1 MTLKIRARLFWVL
14 ALMGT
19 GSEFSRISQH
29 LQQEPWVST
38 THSGHLT
45 QLRPPHHSISA
56 MLQRS
61 SARSHGFILSSCQ
74 QFTTC
79 GSTTPTAVSLCCS
92 PPKTAISETTLCVC
106 AQRKSTSAKSCH
118 SPESGWLFAKIHKTS
133 ITQNWRPEVDHRT
146 PQIIFLPDWASLIDK
161 WAHLRRT
168 SDKAPV

>member
-1 MTLKIRARLFWVL
+1 
-14 ALMGT
+14 MGT

-106 AQRKSTSAKSCH
+106 VCVHNGRARQRNHVIAPKVV
-118 SPESGWLFAKIHKTS
+118 G
-133 ITQNWRPEVDHRT
+133 
-146 PQIIFLPDWASLIDK
+146 FLPRYTRQALPRTGDQKWITARRRSYFSRIGHRSSTNGLIF
-161 WAHLRRT
+161 A
-168 SDKAPV
+168 APATRHRFSGLEHPIEAY